1 MKQKIY
7 CLLLIVALAGCLEK
21 NAHSPLVIIHQPLT
35 NQIITNADSLII
47 DVDIKPEGSSISE
60 YQIKIV
66 NKKGDTV
73 YENVSPCQCAG
84 IHFLQTKQSFMYESA
99 KPASTNSEY
108 VLEICAFLNNGD
120 QICKSVPFKMT

>member
-7 CLLLIVALAGCLEK
+7 CLLLAIVLAGCMEK
-21 NAHSPLVIIHQPLT
+21 NAHSPLVVIHQPLRD
-35 NQIITNADSLII
+35 QIISNADSLII
-47 DVDIKPEGSSISE
+47 DVDIKPAGSSISE

-66 NKKGDTV
+66 NKKGDIV
-73 YENVSPCQCAG
+73 YESLAPCQCAA
-84 IHFLQTKQSFMYESA
+84 IHFLQTKQSFFYESS
-99 KPASTNSEY
+99 KPPATNSEF